1 MKVKTTPRFDR
12 CIKKLHPQEKESLNN
27 AVKAI
32 LSNPIAGE
40 AKKGDL
46 AGVLVYKYKYQQQ
59 LLLLAYSI
67 DNPNQQLILLGYG
80 THENFYRDLKRN

>member
-1 MKVKTTPRFDR
+1 MQKSWQHDSF
-12 CIKKLHPQEKESLNN
+12 ESAYTLLFN
-27 AVKAI
+27 AVKII

-46 AGVLVYKYKYQQQ
+46 AGVLVYKYKHQQQ

-67 DNPNQQLILLGYG
+67 DHLNQQLILLGYG
-80 THENFYRDLKRN
+80 THENFYRDLKRNEAWFV